1 MNAPNRTPAAPPER
15 NDGLTEQE
23 AAKQRLLKG
32 IVIGLGIMILI
43 AFAGVVAGMAY
54 RASQVGKTAPAP
66 GKSGSAAAPSVVLP
80 ARPSE
85 SEPALRTD
93 VRLALPA
100 GSTVRASS
108 LSGSRLVVVHDG
120 PGGAGII
127 VLDLTTGQVASR
139 IAIEAAPR

>member
-1 MNAPNRTPAAPPER
+1 MNALNQTATPAPER
-15 NDGLTEQE
+15 DDGLTEQE

-32 IVIGLGIMILI
+32 IVIGLGVMILI
-43 AFAGVVAGMAY
+43 AFAGVVAGMVY
-54 RASQVGKTAPAP
+54 RASQVGKAGTVTSKPGAAPA
-66 GKSGSAAAPSVVLP
+66 VVLP

-85 SEPALRTD
+85 PEPALRAD
-93 VRLALPA
+93 IRLALPA

-120 PGGAGII
+120 PGGAGIV

-139 IAIEAAPR
+139 IAVEAGPR